1 MPQFTN
7 DTPGDEVVKAYASRV
22 PGKMILITGP
32 SESGIGAQTAIF
44 LATGKPALIVLA
56 GRTKSKI
63 QPVIDQIAIENPD
76 VPIKFVELD
85 LADLSS
91 VRKAAE
97 EVKTLTKKLD
107 ILVNNAGIMAI
118 PNYTVSKDGIE
129 YQFAANHIGH
139 FLLTNLLMDEIIA
152 AGTDSRIINVS
163 SLGYLSGGVQF
174 DDPNFND
181 GAEYNTWY
189 AYAQSKT
196 ANILFTHALADKL
209 KSKGVSSFALNP
221 GLILESKLMANVSKE
236 MFEEGFRITTEAL
249 NGEPMPSITP
259 KSLAAGASTTLYGAL
274 DPDLKDHSGAFLDH
288 AAISLLEL
296 RPHATGVENQEKLWE
311 LSEKLVGQKFSY

>member
-1 MPQFTN
+1 MSI
-7 DTPGDEVVKAYASRV
+7 V
-22 PGKMILITGP
+22 LITGP

-44 LATGKPALIVLA
+44 LAAGKPALIILA

-118 PNYTVSKDGIE
+118 PDYTVSKDGIE

-152 AGTDSRIINVS
+152 AGPDSRIINVS
-163 SLGYLSGGVQF
+163 SLGYLSGGVRF
-174 DDPNFND
+174 DDSNFKD
-181 GAEYNTWY
+181 GAEYSPWY

-221 GLILESKLMANVSKE
+221 GLILESKLMAHVSKE

-249 NGEPMPSITP
+249 NGAPMPSIAP

-274 DPDLKDHSGAFLDH
+274 DPALKDHSGAFLNH